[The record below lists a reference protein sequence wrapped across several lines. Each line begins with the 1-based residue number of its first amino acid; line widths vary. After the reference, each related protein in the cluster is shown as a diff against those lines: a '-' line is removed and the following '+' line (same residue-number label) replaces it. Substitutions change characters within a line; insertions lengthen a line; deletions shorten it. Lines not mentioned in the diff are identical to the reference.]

1 MHERTRGGRFRGVPS
16 ASMRR
21 ENGSRWAM
29 KTPPKQDTARPQED
43 DAAGATRTAT
53 EIRGEERNHKC
64 LVETL
69 EVCS

>member
-1 MHERTRGGRFRGVPS
+1 
-16 ASMRR
+16 
-21 ENGSRWAM
+21 M

-53 EIRGEERNHKC
+53 EIWGEERNHKC